1 MAPEREEG
9 SKERPYPFADV
20 GAIADEDADLL
31 VAAAAVDPP
40 VVPGGFLRRVML
52 PVGLMGLSGKRISR
66 C

>member
-1 MAPEREEG
+1 MGAV
-9 SKERPYPFADV
+9 ADK
-20 GAIADEDADLL
+20 GADLL